1 MAVSVCGPHGQ
12 RAVRRVGLVPS
23 LEAESVIALSLLMED
38 KTALGTPVMGKVA
51 SLRHVLVLS
60 MEGGQRIHLG
70 AHAQSQPTVFKASRN
85 EPEPVPILPR

>member
-38 KTALGTPVMGKVA
+38 KTALGTPVRGKVA
-51 SLRHVLVLS
+51 SLRHVLVRKQNLC
-60 MEGGQRIHLG
+60 ENRHGGAREI
-70 AHAQSQPTVFKASRN
+70 
-85 EPEPVPILPR
+85 